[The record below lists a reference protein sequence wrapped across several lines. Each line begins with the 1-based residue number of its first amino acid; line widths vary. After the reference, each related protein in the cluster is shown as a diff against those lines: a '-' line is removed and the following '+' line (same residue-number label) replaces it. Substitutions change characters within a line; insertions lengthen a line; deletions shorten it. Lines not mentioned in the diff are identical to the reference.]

1 MIKRTSISD
10 VANALS
16 VSVSTVSRALHDH
29 PSISDEMKRQVR
41 RKTQELNYRPNSYA
55 VNMKKGSCKTI
66 AVIVP
71 LINRNFF
78 SSAINGIEEI
88 AQQNGYDVMIY
99 QSRNEYEHERHIV
112 NSLSFGKVD
121 GVIASV
127 ADSSKD
133 YLHYSQMI
141 EYGMPL
147 VFFDRILTG
156 LNVGSVRLDD
166 ALGSYKATEH
176 FLKQGLKKIYHF
188 AGPRNVIIWEDRA
201 KGYAKAMS
209 DYGIEIDP
217 SWIHESPTVEAN
229 GAKYMQQLINDNNLP
244 EAINFAGDY
253 AALGAM
259 KVMRDNGISIPIS
272 GYACE
277 PFCSVLFNPLTSVNQ
292 FSEEMGRKAAQMLL
306 DKIDGKSYNN
316 IVIEPE
322 LIVRES
328 SIKKERE

>member
-10 VANALS
+10 VADALS

-41 RKTQELNYRPNSYA
+41 LKAQEFNYRPNSYA

-78 SSAINGIEEI
+78 SSAINGIEEV
-88 AQQNGYDVMIY
+88 AQKNGYDVMIY
-99 QSRNEYEHERHIV
+99 QSRNAYEHERHIV

-133 YLHYSQMI
+133 YLHYSHMI
-141 EYGMPL
+141 DYGMPL

-156 LNVGSVRLDD
+156 LDVGSVRIDD
-166 ALGSYKATEH
+166 ARGSYKATEH
-176 FLKQGLKKIYHF
+176 FLKQGLRKIYHF

-201 KGYAKAMS
+201 KGYAKAMA
-209 DYGIEIDP
+209 DYGLKIKP
-217 SWIHESPTVEAN
+217 SWIYESATIEAN
-229 GAKYMQQLINDNNLP
+229 GAKYMQKLINENDLP

-259 KVMRDNGISIPIS
+259 KVMRENDISIPIS

-292 FSEEMGRKAAQMLL
+292 FSEDMGRQAAQMLL
-306 DKIDGKSYNN
+306 DKIDGKPYKH
-316 IVIEPE
+316 IIIEPE
-322 LIVRES
+322 LVIRES
-328 SIKKERE
+328 SIKR